1 MRTLLGSRVGTL
13 SALCLATALA
23 GTVRASPSGTS
34 SVEVAVGGSNAPRQI
49 PRQTGTNTTV
59 LAPGALKAADAPGS
73 TAHTTKPGET
83 DDRTNRSL
91 PTSPQAADDSMPHS
105 RRDMTGLFFDGVV
118 AVFAVLSLVFSVLV
132 AAFAVKG
139 WSAYKELKRQLHSEV
154 KSELTTKLT
163 TELVQVAHAELE
175 RQVHAEIQEELGQ
188 SLVVAKQQ
196 LRDELQKMAKEPEW
210 QEAFAKEMKI
220 RVEGLLRPASKEV
233 TSDEFDG
240 PETTA

>member
-1 MRTLLGSRVGTL
+1 
-13 SALCLATALA
+13 
-23 GTVRASPSGTS
+23 
-34 SVEVAVGGSNAPRQI
+34 
-49 PRQTGTNTTV
+49 
-59 LAPGALKAADAPGS
+59 
-73 TAHTTKPGET
+73 
-83 DDRTNRSL
+83 
-91 PTSPQAADDSMPHS
+91 
-105 RRDMTGLFFDGVV
+105 
-118 AVFAVLSLVFSVLV
+118 
-132 AAFAVKG
+132 
-139 WSAYKELKRQLHSEV
+139 
-154 KSELTTKLT
+154 LT